1 MQKLRLSLYSLV
13 MLGVA
18 FGGLPACGED
28 SEQGNQVVDGE
39 EAWGRPAKPAK
50 PGAGDKPATQQKDI
64 VDTAVGAG
72 QFSIL
77 AKALTDAKLVETLK
91 GKGPFTVFAPTDAA
105 FKAVGEETLKSLTV
119 EQLTTI
125 LTYHVVAAEVPA
137 SAIKA
142 GPVATVSGLTAF
154 VSVADGKVKVND
166 ANVTTADVE
175 ASNGVIHVIDK
186 VLLPPNIVQAATYAG
201 SFKTLLGAAT
211 TAGLAGALSA
221 PDANLTVFAPTDGAF
236 AAIESTVAG
245 LSTAQLT
252 DVLKY
257 HVVSGKVLSTA
268 LSAGPVPTLLGKNVT
283 VSLTDGVKINDA
295 NVVIKDVVTTNGV
308 IHVVD
313 KVLIPPT

>member
-1 MQKLRLSLYSLV
+1 MQKLRLSLCSLV

-18 FGGLPACGED
+18 LGGLPACGEESD
-28 SEQGNQVVDGE
+28 QDDQVVDGE
-39 EAWGRPAKPAK
+39 EAWGRPAKPGSKPAK

-105 FKAVGEETLKSLTV
+105 FKALGEETLKSLTV

-125 LTYHVVAAEVPA
+125 LTYHVVAAEVPS

-166 ANVTTADVE
+166 ATVTTADVE
-175 ASNGVIHVIDK
+175 ASNG
-186 VLLPPNIVQAATYAG
+186 
-201 SFKTLLGAAT
+201 
-211 TAGLAGALSA
+211 
-221 PDANLTVFAPTDGAF
+221 
-236 AAIESTVAG
+236 AG
-245 LSTAQLT
+245 LSN
-252 DVLKY
+252 VL
-257 HVVSGKVLSTA
+257 
-268 LSAGPVPTLLGKNVT
+268 
-283 VSLTDGVKINDA
+283 
-295 NVVIKDVVTTNGV
+295 
-308 IHVVD
+308 
-313 KVLIPPT
+313 